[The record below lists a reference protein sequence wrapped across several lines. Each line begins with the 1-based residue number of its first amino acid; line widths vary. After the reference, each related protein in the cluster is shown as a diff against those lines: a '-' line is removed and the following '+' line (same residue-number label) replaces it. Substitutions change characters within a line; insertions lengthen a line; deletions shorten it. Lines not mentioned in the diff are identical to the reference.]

1 MKGAKRDM
9 EIILI
14 VFLEKKYIIQ
24 GSFVI
29 LVQKWYLIITF

>member
-14 VFLEKKYIIQ
+14 VFLEKKNIIR